1 MDIQNVG
8 KIIQTG
14 LEGTEAVGGGQ
25 DKAVGKTS
33 DFEKV
38 RMDKLE
44 QEEQVTGLKASD
56 IQYNDNI
63 LNRMDAR
70 QVQNDF
76 LRQVQAR
83 GEGKELEVLSE
94 HIQKTQASL
103 EKTRATLP
111 AVDKSEFSGAVQNYF
126 KESETRFKAL
136 DSMYQEISS
145 GDRPHSLQDLLKMQM
160 QIQGISQNIEMLS
173 KVVDK
178 VVDGMKTILRTQV

>member
-25 DKAVGKTS
+25 DKAVGKPS

-83 GEGKELEVLSE
+83 GEGKELEVL
-94 HIQKTQASL
+94 
-103 EKTRATLP
+103 
-111 AVDKSEFSGAVQNYF
+111 
-126 KESETRFKAL
+126 
-136 DSMYQEISS
+136 
-145 GDRPHSLQDLLKMQM
+145 
-160 QIQGISQNIEMLS
+160 
-173 KVVDK
+173 
-178 VVDGMKTILRTQV
+178 